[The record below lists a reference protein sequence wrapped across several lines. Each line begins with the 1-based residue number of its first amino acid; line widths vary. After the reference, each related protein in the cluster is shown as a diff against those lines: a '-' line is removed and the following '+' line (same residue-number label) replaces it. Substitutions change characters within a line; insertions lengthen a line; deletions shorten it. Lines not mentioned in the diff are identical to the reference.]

1 MELLKEIKQSK
12 RQIDFEFNR
21 CYNKNRKAIYLSD
34 YNDIFYMIFETISLI
49 GKLKGVKNK
58 IIGKKIKFELQSMF
72 IKLDMAN
79 KIDVNLQEEKQWKK
93 IIIDEVYGNDILEL
107 NNRVNSFIEEYP
119 QYEVLNVNT
128 KSHYT
133 HLNKEFLGA
142 QVTLSLKA
150 KYETPEEFMDDKRE
164 NY

>member
-1 MELLKEIKQSK
+1 MEK
-12 RQIDFEFNR
+12 R
-21 CYNKNRKAIYLSD
+21 
-34 YNDIFYMIFETISLI
+34 
-49 GKLKGVKNK
+49 
-58 IIGKKIKFELQSMF
+58 
-72 IKLDMAN
+72 
-79 KIDVNLQEEKQWKK
+79 
-93 IIIDEVYGNDILEL
+93 IIDEGYGNDMWEL